1 MRVLHAVESF
11 TGGVLQSI
19 SLICRSVP
27 AIDEFAVLHGNREE
41 TPNDLERWFNPGVRL
56 IKWHVER
63 EVSASGDL
71 RAFRELRSVVR
82 ELRPDIIHAHSSKAG
97 ALCRLLTLVEDV
109 NVVYSPRGYSFLRGD
124 LSPAKQRFYRS
135 LEWLLGKLDHI
146 TVACGAG
153 ELIHAASVSRR
164 CVLIPNMIDVG
175 HLGGLDGRRRH
186 AATLA
191 VAMCGRIQPQK
202 NFPLFASIAER
213 LQGEPFVFKW
223 IGGGR
228 VPPGCPVPPNVEIT
242 GWLDRRAALAQLASS
257 DVFVQTS
264 LWEGLP
270 LAMLEAMA
278 LRLPVLAMPAV
289 GNSELVIDG
298 VNGFKCGCVDDF
310 VDRLREL
317 RDSSDLRARLGERGW
332 HIVDRNHDA
341 TVTATRWES
350 LYRSFARYAQYGG
363 V

>member
-11 TGGVLQSI
+11 GGGVLESI

-41 TPNDLERWFNPGVRL
+41 TPPDLDRWFNPSVRL

-63 EVSASGDL
+63 ELSATADL

-82 ELRPDIIHAHSSKAG
+82 ELRPDILHAHSSKAG
-97 ALCRLLTLVEDV
+97 ALCRLLTFVEKA
-109 NVVYSPRGYSFLRGD
+109 NVVYSPHGYSFLRRD
-124 LSPAKQRFYRS
+124 LSRAKQRFYHG
-135 LEWLLGKLDHI
+135 LEWLLGQRDHI

-153 ELIHAASVSRR
+153 ELIQAASVSRR
-164 CVLIPNMIDVG
+164 CVLIPNTIDVAY
-175 HLGGLDGRRRH
+175 LAGLDGRRRH
-186 AATLA
+186 DATLV
-191 VAMCGRIQPQK
+191 VAMCGGIRPQK

-213 LQGEPFVFKW
+213 LQGEPFVFRW

-228 VPPGCPVPPNVEIT
+228 VPPGCPLPPNVEIT

-257 DVFVQTS
+257 DVYVQTS

-278 LRLPVLAMPAV
+278 LRLPVLVMPAV

-310 VDRLREL
+310 VERLREL
-317 RDSSDLRARLGERGW
+317 QESSDLRARLGERSR

-341 TVTATRWES
+341 TLTATRWES

-363 V
+363 I

>member
-11 TGGVLQSI
+11 SSGVLQSI

-27 AIDEFAVLHGNREE
+27 AIDEFVVLHGNRAE
-41 TPNDLERWFNPGVRL
+41 TPKDLDRWFSPGVRL
-56 IKWHVER
+56 IEWHVER
-63 EVSASGDL
+63 ELSASADL

-82 ELRPDIIHAHSSKAG
+82 DLRPDVIHAHSSKAG
-97 ALCRLLTLVEDV
+97 ALCRLLTLVEKA
-109 NVVYSPRGYSFLRGD
+109 NVVYSPRGYAFLRGD
-124 LSPAKQRFYRS
+124 LPRAKQRFYRS
-135 LEWLLGKLDHI
+135 LEWLLGQLDHI
-146 TVACGAG
+146 TVACGVG
-153 ELIHAASVSRR
+153 ELIQAASVSRR
-164 CVLIPNMIDVG
+164 CMLIPNMIDVG
-175 HLGGLDGRRRH
+175 PLGALEGRRRH
-186 AATLA
+186 DAVLA

-242 GWLDRRAALAQLASS
+242 GWLERRAALAQLAAS
-257 DVFVQTS
+257 DVFLQTS

-278 LRLPVLAMPAV
+278 LRLPVLVLPAV
-289 GNSELVIDG
+289 GNSELAIDG

-317 RDSSDLRARLGERGW
+317 RESSDLRARLGEQGR

>member
-11 TGGVLQSI
+11 GGGVLQSI

-27 AIDEFAVLHGNREE
+27 AIDEFAVLHGTRDE
-41 TPNDLERWFNPGVRL
+41 TPKDLDRWFDPGVRL
-56 IKWHVER
+56 MNWHVER
-63 EVSASGDL
+63 ELSAAADL
-71 RAFRELRSVVR
+71 RAFRELRRFVR

-97 ALCRLLTLVEDV
+97 ALCRLLTLVEKA

-135 LEWLLGKLDHI
+135 LEWLLGQLDHI
-146 TVACGAG
+146 TVACGAA
-153 ELIHAASVSRR
+153 ELIQAAAVSRR
-164 CVLIPNMIDVG
+164 CVLIPNMIDVA
-175 HLGGLDGRRRH
+175 HLGRLDGRRRDG
-186 AATLA
+186 ATLA

-213 LQGEPFVFKW
+213 MQDEPFVFKW

-228 VPPGCPVPPNVEIT
+228 VPPACPVPPNLEIT
-242 GWLDRRAALAQLASS
+242 GWLDRRAALAELASS
-257 DVFVQTS
+257 DVFAQTS

-278 LRLPVLAMPAV
+278 LRLPVLVMPAV

-298 VNGFKCGCVDDF
+298 VNGFKCGCVEDF

-317 RDSSDLRARLGERGW
+317 HASSDLRARLGERGR
-332 HIVDRNHDA
+332 HLVDRNHDPA
-341 TVTATRWES
+341 LMATRWES

-363 V
+363 I